1 MRRHF
6 IISFLSIIILLFTA
20 IICLADELDFL
31 RLSQEA
37 KKANNI
43 AKYIQLTEGENAL
56 FWDVYKDYEAEIE
69 TVNQGYFNL
78 IREYRDAYK
87 SNSVTENLAEE
98 LTARYLDLESKKVSI
113 KKIYASK
120 FKKVLSPKK
129 IARLF
134 QIEHRTEIL
143 INYEI
148 AKQIPLIN

>member
-1 MRRHF
+1 M
-6 IISFLSIIILLFTA
+6 
-20 IICLADELDFL
+20 
-31 RLSQEA
+31 
-37 KKANNI
+37 
-43 AKYIQLTEGENAL
+43 

-69 TVNQGYFNL
+69 VVNQGYFNL

-87 SNSVTENLAEE
+87 SNTVTDNLAEE
-98 LTARYLDLESKKVSI
+98 LTTRYLDLESKKVSI

-120 FKKVLSPKK
+120 FKKALSPKK